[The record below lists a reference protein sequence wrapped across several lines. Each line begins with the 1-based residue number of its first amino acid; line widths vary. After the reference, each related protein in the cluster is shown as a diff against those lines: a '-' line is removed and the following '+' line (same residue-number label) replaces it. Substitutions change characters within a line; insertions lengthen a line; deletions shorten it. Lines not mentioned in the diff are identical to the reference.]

1 MAGDNGFY
9 FTHAA
14 IAQLKMN
21 KKLRVTTP
29 NSINFYPFHLYIYI
43 YLTGFAK
50 HGYGNFSYTPAEF
63 CSGACWWWF
72 FFFIVTFYLF
82 NLYWIHCSR

>member
-1 MAGDNGFY
+1 MAGDNGLY

-29 NSINFYPFHLYIYI
+29 NSIDFYPFHLYIYI
-43 YLTGFAK
+43 YI
-50 HGYGNFSYTPAEF
+50 YIY
-63 CSGACWWWF
+63 
-72 FFFIVTFYLF
+72 I
-82 NLYWIHCSR
+82 